1 MQAVVG
7 LGNPGKRYADT
18 RHNLGFRVVDLIAGA
33 RGAGW
38 RGTPSFLIAS
48 AGCDSGPMVLVKPMT
63 SMNRSGS
70 AVATVLDRFEVSRA
84 DMLVVVDDVNLE
96 PGCVRFRRKG
106 SDGGHRG
113 LRSIAKSLGDA
124 EFPRLRLGVGMPP
137 EGIDMIDHVLGGFD
151 EKEAGLVDTMVRAAA
166 DGVACWSTLG
176 LDVAMNR
183 FNTVEVQESQVLS
196 KGGTV

>member
-7 LGNPGKRYADT
+7 LGNPGKRYAGT
-18 RHNLGFRVVDLIAGA
+18 RHNLGFRVADLIAGD
-33 RGAGW
+33 RGAVW
-38 RGTPSFLIAS
+38 RGTPLYQLAM
-48 AGCDSGPMVLVKPMT
+48 AGSDSSPMLLVKPTT

-70 AVATVLDRFEVSRA
+70 AVATALNRLGVARA
-84 DMLVVVDDVNLE
+84 DILVVVDDVNLE
-96 PGCVRFRRKG
+96 SGCVRFRRKG

-124 EFPRLRLGVGMPP
+124 GFPRLRLGVGMPP

-151 EKEAGLVDTMVRAAA
+151 ENEAGLVDMMVRAAA
-166 DGVACWSTLG
+166 DGVVCWSTLG

-183 FNTVEVQESQVLS
+183 YNTLEVQESQVLS

>member
-7 LGNPGKRYADT
+7 LGNPGKRYAAT
-18 RHNLGFRVVDLIAGA
+18 RHNLGFRVVDLIARD
-33 RGAGW
+33 RGVAW
-38 RGTPSFLIAS
+38 RGTPLYLVAE
-48 AGCDSGPMVLVKPMT
+48 AGGGSCPTMLVKPTT

-70 AVATVLDRFEVSRA
+70 AVRTVLSRFGVAQA

-96 PGCVRFRRKG
+96 LGSIRFRRKG

-137 EGIDMIDHVLGGFD
+137 EGIDMIDHVLGGFGED
-151 EKEAGLVDTMVRAAA
+151 EAGLVDRIVQAAA
-166 DGVACWSTLG
+166 DGVVCWSTLG

-183 FNTVEVQESQVLS
+183 YNTVEVH
-196 KGGTV
+196 